1 MRMDRKGFLLYY
13 FERLNGG
20 SHVNVEHLDESKLDS
35 HDLRKRLLK
44 PDVISGSEI
53 LLRSLLL
60 EGVECVFGYPGG
72 AVLYIYDAMHGNP
85 DFKHLLTRHEQGAI
99 HAADGYARATGKVG
113 VCIAT
118 SGPGATNLVT
128 GIATAFMDS
137 VPLVVITGNVATTA
151 IGTDAFQEADI
162 TGITMPITK
171 HSYLV
176 RDVRNLAK
184 TIREAFHIANTGRKG
199 PVLVDIPKDVSARTT
214 EFHYPKDVNI
224 RGYNPTVMPNKGQVN
239 KLLQAITEAERPVI
253 LAGGGVVYSGAQ
265 DKLIEFVNKT
275 QIPVTTTL
283 LGLGGFP
290 SGHELWMG
298 MPGMHGTWTAN
309 TALQNCDLL
318 ISVGARFDDRVTM
331 KVSAFAPKAKIAHID
346 VDPAEIGK
354 NVPTAIPCVGDV
366 AMVLE
371 LANKKAKK
379 AKSEAWKKQIQEWKA
394 QYPLKYKDSDT
405 ELKPQWVIELLHE
418 TTHGDAFVTT
428 DVGQHQMWAA
438 QYYRFNHPRR
448 WISSGG
454 LGTMGFGFPSAIG
467 AQVAHPEAI
476 VISVNGDGGM
486 QMCAQE
492 LAICA
497 IHQIPVKVV
506 VINNRVLGMVRQ
518 WQEIIHGERY
528 SHIDLEGSP
537 DFVKL
542 AEAYGVKGL
551 RADNKDDA
559 KKVWAEALQTQGPV
573 LVEFVVRRDE
583 NVYPMVQAGT
593 AIDEMIMGDA
603 E

>member
-1 MRMDRKGFLLYY
+1 MCAQMEATLSKEQLRQKLLQ
-13 FERLNGG
+13 
-20 SHVNVEHLDESKLDS
+20 
-35 HDLRKRLLK
+35 
-44 PDVISGSEI
+44 PDVITGSEI

-60 EGVECVFGYPGG
+60 EGVDCVFGYPGG

-99 HAADGYARATGKVG
+99 HAADGYARSTGKVG

-128 GIATAFMDS
+128 GIATAYMDS
-137 VPLVVITGNVATTA
+137 VPLVVITGNVATQF

-176 RDVRNLAK
+176 RKVEDLPR
-184 TIREAFHIANTGRKG
+184 IIHEAFHIANTGRKG
-199 PVLVDIPKDVSARTT
+199 PVLIDIPKDVSALKT
-214 EFHYPKDVNI
+214 EFYYPEKVEI
-224 RGYNPTVMPNKGQVN
+224 RGYNPTTQPNKLQVD
-239 KLLQAITEAERPVI
+239 KLLQAIEQAERPVI
-253 LAGGGVVYSGAQ
+253 IAGGGVVYA
-265 DKLIEFVNKT
+265 DAAPELVEFVNKT
-275 QIPVTTTL
+275 QIPITTTL

-298 MPGMHGTWTAN
+298 MPGMHGTYTAN
-309 TALQNCDLL
+309 HAIQNADLL
-318 ISVGARFDDRVTM
+318 ISIGSRFDDRVTM
-331 KVSAFAPKAKIAHID
+331 NLNGFAPNVKTVAHID

-354 NVPTAIPCVGDV
+354 NIKTDIPVVGDV
-366 AMVLE
+366 KVVLQQ
-371 LANKKAKK
+371 ANQKANP
-379 AKSEAWKKQIQEWKA
+379 AKSQEWIAEIAAMK
-394 QYPLKYKDSDT
+394 QQQPLRYKDSDT
-405 ELKPQWVIELLHE
+405 ELKPQYVIEMINE
-418 TTHGDAFVTT
+418 TTKGEAIVTT

-438 QYYRFNHPRR
+438 QYYKFQNPRSL
-448 WISSGG
+448 ISSGG

-467 AQVAHPEAI
+467 AQMGNPDKLVVSI
-476 VISVNGDGGM
+476 NGDGGM

-497 IHQIPVKVV
+497 INNIPVKVV
-506 VINNRVLGMVRQ
+506 IINNQVLGMVRQ
-518 WQEIIHGERY
+518 WQEIIYENRY
-528 SHIDLEGSP
+528 SHIDLAGSP

-551 RADNKDDA
+551 RATNKEEA
-559 KKVWAEALQTQGPV
+559 HKAWQEALDTPGPV
-573 LVEFVVRRDE
+573 VIDFVVPKGE
-583 NVYPMVQAGT
+583 NVFPMVTAGST
-593 AIDEMIMGDA
+593 LSQMILGDS